1 LNFVHCKPCFTL
13 SFLPGVVVRSQ
24 FLVISCVVQITM
36 ADENVEDQVRNNGA
50 GHNTSGPLPQQAPPL
65 QQENTFGFHIPRLE
79 IFIGATG
86 KLPATLATV
95 GTVCLA
101 GYVVYNIFNNE
112 RIVNAFVE
120 RIAGNSI
127 EVDMMTGDKN
137 TAKDILRLICSGRLL
152 CLMNNELQNIVG
164 KEKDGT
170 YQYML
175 VELISYQVKNMNKTE
190 FESKKTDARV
200 LRQEIISK
208 FQKVC
213 CV

>member
-1 LNFVHCKPCFTL
+1 M
-13 SFLPGVVVRSQ
+13 
-24 FLVISCVVQITM
+24 TM

-50 GHNTSGPLPQQAPPL
+50 GHNTLGPPPQQAPPL
-65 QQENTFGFHIPRLE
+65 QQENAFGVRIPLVG

-86 KLPATLATV
+86 KLPATLTSV

-101 GYVVYNIFNNE
+101 GYVVYKIFNNE

-127 EVDMMTGDKN
+127 EVDIMTGDKN
-137 TAKDILRLICSGRLL
+137 TAKDILQLLCSGRLL

-164 KEKDGT
+164 KEKEGS

-175 VELISYQVKNMNKTE
+175 VELISYQVKNMNKNE
-190 FESKKTDARV
+190 FESKKTDARA
-200 LRQEIISK
+200 LRQEMISK
-208 FQKVC
+208 FQKVRC
-213 CV
+213 L